1 MDRPG
6 AVTLQLRP
14 RNVARGA
21 RLELRVSAPG
31 AKTLSRVVLAG

>member
-1 MDRPG
+1 MDKPG

-14 RNVARGA
+14 RNGA